1 MRIFDKGEKMKH
13 LSFCFLLFIC
23 PFLVSANRF
32 SLTPIPVINQFP
44 TNSVQRILQDKDGF
58 LWFGTLDGLCRY
70 DGYRVIVLRSDFN
83 NPELLPNN
91 EITSL
96 GEDKEN
102 RIWIGTRSGLATL
115 DRETFQITRVNT
127 PFFNKMNIRSILCA
141 SDGCVWIAT
150 ESAIYKYDPKTKSYK
165 SISGEKIPYAGVNQ
179 IYEDHSGDVW
189 ISLWSNGLYRY
200 AKNGNVTKFPP
211 VGAKNNPFRIF
222 QDKDNQ
228 YWVCTWGDGVYQLYP
243 NNNQTM
249 MYLKC
254 PIYKYGKQE
263 EENTFFSIIQD
274 NSSQYI
280 WVMSLSGIYAL
291 KSDPG
296 RSVQQIDVSSLFTG
310 SNNIFSELMKDRKG
324 NLWVAAFSEGAF
336 SINMD
341 KSDVMN
347 LNLDDFKKSLH
358 LIPNITTIFKDDNNV
373 FWLNQNR
380 TGLCFYDLTKN
391 KVTTYQQVPELK
403 SIADLSNVTT
413 IQQLANNKIWVG
425 SMDNAVVY
433 VFEKNS
439 RKLERK
445 IDLNAVFSKL
455 YSGQIRKIFEDQKDN
470 IWIATDRCLFVQPFN
485 TEKVR
490 LFSDNIADI
499 TNMTEDN
506 DGNIWISSGS
516 KGIYLIETNIH
527 VDLHRYKIRNFSKV
541 QNRLLR
547 DNIVSLSAD
556 FAGNIWLGSKDG
568 TVVRIE
574 GKTKTFQDYTS
585 RCNLNGEAILDMA
598 CDNRNNLWISTNKR
612 VVVYNQFSGASR
624 DYSND
629 DDLVVNSFLGGSYF
643 VDSETNNVYF
653 GGNNGICKFSSPTFK
668 KSQNNAIRTLITDIK
683 VQGQSLLNL
692 QNDSRFK
699 TVSQSLHLD
708 PGDKNIEIDFST
720 LDYSYPG
727 KIVYAYKMDGMDD
740 NWIYTTRQF
749 ATYNQLSKGKHV
761 FHVKATDENRIW
773 STATTTFVI
782 YKEPAFYETWWA
794 YLIYF
799 LTITS
804 ILYTVFVFV
813 RKRIHLQ
820 HQLKIAQIDKEKSE
834 ELTQTKLRYFTNI
847 SHDLLTP
854 LTIIGCLIDDTE
866 DLLMKKIPQFEVVRT
881 NIDRLRRLLQQ
892 VLDFRKMESGNMR
905 LNVGKGDLATFIHDI
920 CQNHFLPIINNK
932 KIHFNFHADPA
943 HIQGFFDADKVD
955 KIVFNLLSNAVKY
968 TQANKEIS
976 VLVNAFTE
984 AGEHHASITI
994 SDTGMG
1000 IDKEELEN
1008 IFVRFYNNKNIEA
1021 GQTNG
1026 IGLSLTRDLVELHH
1040 GKISVQ
1046 SEINVGTSFH
1056 VTIPLSISAYNKNE
1070 LEKAIE
1076 KSETPDEIINEVI
1089 KVVEEEDLTPIE
1101 EKISLLIVED
1111 NEDILYTI
1119 KSIMQRQYHVLTA
1132 TNGLLALDIIKN
1144 NDIDI
1149 VISDVMMPQMD
1160 GLELCRRI
1168 KGDIE
1173 TSHISVLLITAKNTV
1188 EDRVECYNAG
1198 ADGYISKPF
1207 DIKVVHARLNN
1218 FQANRRTKQAEFKS
1232 NVNINISTF
1241 DYQSQDEQFLNNTIR
1256 VIEDHLG
1263 DTSFDIDVFAKQMNM
1278 SKSSLY
1284 RKIKTMTGLPPNEYI
1299 RNIRLKHACQMLKD
1313 KSRNISDVAY
1323 SVGFTDPRYFATCF
1337 KTVFNTTP
1345 TEYQKAIED
1354 ETSEN
1359 EV

>member
-1 MRIFDKGEKMKH
+1 MLTFCKMGKNIKFFI
-13 LSFCFLLFIC
+13 LFFLFPC
-23 PFLVSANRF
+23 PFFVSANRF

-44 TNSVQRILQDKDGF
+44 SNSVQRILQDRDGY

-83 NPELLPNN
+83 NPDLLPNN
-91 EITSL
+91 EITCL
-96 GEDKEN
+96 GEDKKN
-102 RIWIGTRSGLATL
+102 RIWIGTRSGLCIL
-115 DRETFQITRVNT
+115 DRETFQISHVND
-127 PFFNKMNIRSILCA
+127 PLFNKMNIRSILCA
-141 SDGCVWIAT
+141 SDGYVWIAAENT
-150 ESAIYKYDPKTKSYK
+150 IYKYDPKNKTYER
-165 SISGEKIPYAGVNQ
+165 ISGNKIPYSGVNQ
-179 IYEDHSGDVW
+179 IFEDHYGDVW
-189 ISLWSNGLYRY
+189 ILLWSNGLYRY
-200 AKNGNVTKFPP
+200 ARNGDVTKFPP
-211 VGAKNNPFRIF
+211 VGTKNNPFRLF
-222 QDKDNQ
+222 QDKNNQ
-228 YWVCTWGDGVYQLYP
+228 YWLCTWGDGVYQLYP

-263 EENTFFSIIQD
+263 EENTFFSITQD
-274 NSSQYI
+274 NSSQYV

-291 KSDPG
+291 KNDQGKST
-296 RSVQQIDVSSLFTG
+296 RQIDVSSLFTG

-347 LNLDDFKKSLH
+347 LDLDDFKKSLH
-358 LIPNITTIFKDDNNV
+358 VIPNITAIFKDGNNA

-380 TGLCFYDLTKN
+380 TGLCFYDLSKN
-391 KVTTYQQVPELK
+391 KVTTYLEIPELK

-413 IQQLANNKIWVG
+413 IQQVANGKIWVG
-425 SMDNAVVY
+425 ATDNAVVY
-433 VFEKNS
+433 VFNKSNKN
-439 RKLERK
+439 LERK
-445 IDLNAVFSKL
+445 IDLNAVFSKQ
-455 YSGQIRKIFEDQKDN
+455 YSVQIRKVFEDQKNN
-470 IWIATDRCLFVQPFN
+470 IWIATDRYLFVQPFN

-490 LFSDNIADI
+490 LFSDNITDI
-499 TNMTEDN
+499 TNIAEDN

-516 KGIYLIETNIH
+516 RGVYLIETNIH
-527 VDLHRYKIRNFSKV
+527 VDLHKYKILNFNKTQHS
-541 QNRLLR
+541 LLR

-556 FAGNIWLGSKDG
+556 FAGNVWLGSKDG
-568 TVVRIE
+568 TVIQFE
-574 GKTKTFQDYTS
+574 GKSKTFQDYTS

-629 DDLVVNSFLGGSYF
+629 DGLVVNSFLSGSYF

-653 GGNNGICKFSSPTFK
+653 GGNHGICKFSSPTFK
-668 KSQNNAIRTLITDIK
+668 KSQDNVLKTLIADIK
-683 VQGQSLLNL
+683 IQGQSLLNM
-692 QNDSRFK
+692 QNDNRFK
-699 TVSQSLHLD
+699 TVSQSLDLQ

-727 KIVYAYKMDGMDD
+727 KIVYAYKMEGVDD

-794 YLIYF
+794 YLFYF
-799 LTITS
+799 LAIS
-804 ILYTVFVFV
+804 AILYTVFVFV

-820 HQLKIAQIDKEKSE
+820 HQLRIAQIDKEKSE

-866 DLLMKKIPQFEVVRT
+866 DLLMKKIPQFEIVRT

-905 LNVGKGDLATFIHDI
+905 LNVSKGDLATFVNDI

-932 KIHFNFHADPA
+932 KIHFKFNANPA
-943 HIQGFFDADKVD
+943 HINGFFDADKVD

-968 TQANKEIS
+968 TQESKEIS
-976 VLVNAFTE
+976 VSVSAFVE
-984 AGEHHASITI
+984 AEENYASINI

-1040 GKISVQ
+1040 GKISVE
-1046 SEINVGTSFH
+1046 SELNTGTSFH
-1056 VTIPLSISAYNKNE
+1056 VIIPLSISAYNKNE
-1070 LEKAIE
+1070 FEKTIE
-1076 KSETPDEIINEVI
+1076 KREAPNQIINEDI
-1089 KVVEEEDLTPIE
+1089 KIIEEELTPVE
-1101 EKISLLIVED
+1101 DKISLLIVED

-1132 TNGLLALDIIKN
+1132 TNGVLALEIIKN

-1173 TSHISVLLITAKNTV
+1173 TCHISVLLITAKNTV

-1218 FQANRRTKQAEFKS
+1218 FQTNRRTKQAEFKS

-1241 DYQSQDEQFLNNTIR
+1241 DYQSQDEQFLNNTIK
-1256 VIEDHLG
+1256 VIEEHLG
-1263 DTSFDIDVFAKQMNM
+1263 DTGFDIDVFAKHMNM

-1345 TEYQKAIED
+1345 TEYQKTIDSQE
-1354 ETSEN
+1354 
-1359 EV
+1359 

>member
-1 MRIFDKGEKMKH
+1 MLTFCKMGKNIKFFV
-13 LSFCFLLFIC
+13 LFFVFLCPSFA
-23 PFLVSANRF
+23 SANGF

-44 TNSVQRILQDKDGF
+44 SNSVLRILQDKDGY

-83 NPELLPNN
+83 NPDLLPNN
-91 EITSL
+91 EVTCL
-96 GEDKEN
+96 GEDKQN
-102 RIWIGTRSGLATL
+102 RIWIGTRSGLCIL
-115 DRETFQITRVNT
+115 DRETFQITQVDN
-127 PFFNKMNIRSILCA
+127 PLFNKMNIRSILCG
-141 SDGCVWIAT
+141 SDGYVWIAAENT
-150 ESAIYKYDPKTKSYK
+150 IYRYNPTNKNYE
-165 SISGEKIPYAGVNQ
+165 SISGKKIPYSGVNQ
-179 IYEDHSGDVW
+179 IYEDHYGDVW
-189 ISLWSNGLYRY
+189 ILLWNNGLYRY
-200 AKNGNVTKFPP
+200 ARNGDVTRFPA
-211 VGAKNNPFRIF
+211 VGMKNNPFRLF
-222 QDKDNQ
+222 QDKNNQ
-228 YWVCTWGDGVYQLYP
+228 YWLCTWGDGVYQLYP

-263 EENTFFSIIQD
+263 EENTFFSITQD

-291 KSDPG
+291 KNDPG
-296 RSVQQIDVSSLFTG
+296 RSTRQIDVSSLFTT
-310 SNNIFSELMKDRKG
+310 SNNIFSELVKDRKG

-347 LNLDDFKKSLH
+347 LNLDDFKRNLH
-358 LIPNITTIFKDDNNV
+358 VIPNITAIFKDDHNV

-380 TGLCFYDLTKN
+380 TGLCFYDLSKN
-391 KVTTYQQVPELK
+391 EVTTYLQVPQLK

-413 IQQLANNKIWVG
+413 IQQLSNDKIWVG
-425 SMDNAVVY
+425 ATDNAIVY
-433 VFEKNS
+433 VLDKNS
-439 RKLERK
+439 KNPERK
-445 IDLNAVFSKL
+445 IDLNAVSSKH
-455 YSGQIRKIFEDQKDN
+455 YSGQIRKIFEDQKNN
-470 IWIATDRCLFVQPFN
+470 IWIASDRCLFVQPFN

-499 TNMTEDN
+499 TNIAEDN
-506 DGNIWISSGS
+506 DGNIWISTGN

-527 VDLHRYKIRNFSKV
+527 VDFQKYKIRNFNKAKYP
-541 QNRLLR
+541 LLR

-556 FAGNIWLGSKDG
+556 FVGNVWLGSKDG
-568 TVVRIE
+568 TVIQFE
-574 GKTKTFQDYTS
+574 GKSKTFQDYTS
-585 RCNLNGEAILDMA
+585 RCNLNGEAILDMV

-629 DDLVVNSFLGGSYF
+629 DGLAVNSFLSGSYF
-643 VDSETNNVYF
+643 VDQETDNVYF
-653 GGNNGICKFSSPTFK
+653 GGNHGICKFSSPTFK
-668 KSQNNAIRTLITDIK
+668 KSQNNVVKTLITDVKI
-683 VQGQSLLNL
+683 QGQSLLNL
-692 QNDSRFK
+692 ENDNRFR
-699 TVSQSLHLD
+699 TVSQTLHLK

-727 KIVYAYKMDGMDD
+727 KIVYAYKMEGMDD

-761 FHVKATDENRIW
+761 FQVKATDENRIW
-773 STATTTFVI
+773 STATTTFII

-794 YLIYF
+794 YLFYF
-799 LTITS
+799 MAIST

-820 HQLKIAQIDKEKSE
+820 HQLRIAQIDREKSE

-905 LNVGKGDLATFIHDI
+905 LNVSKGDLATFINDI

-932 KIHFNFHADPA
+932 KIHFKFNAEPA
-943 HIQGFFDADKVD
+943 HINGFFDADKVD

-968 TQANKEIS
+968 TQENKQITVS
-976 VLVNAFTE
+976 VSAFVE
-984 AGEHHASITI
+984 AEEEYASINI

-1040 GKISVQ
+1040 GKISVE
-1046 SEINVGTSFH
+1046 SEVDAGTNFH
-1056 VTIPLSISAYNKNE
+1056 VIIPLSISAYNKNE
-1070 LEKAIE
+1070 LEKTIERAE
-1076 KSETPDEIINEVI
+1076 KSNDIINEEEI
-1089 KVVEEEDLTPIE
+1089 SAIEEELTPTE
-1101 EKISLLIVED
+1101 DKINLLIVED

-1119 KSIMQRQYHVLTA
+1119 KNIMQRQYHVLTA
-1132 TNGLLALDIIKN
+1132 TNGVLALDIIKN

-1173 TSHISVLLITAKNTV
+1173 TCHISVLLITAKNSV

-1218 FQANRRTKQAEFKS
+1218 FLTNRRTKQAEFKS

-1241 DYQSQDEQFLNNTIR
+1241 DYQSQDEQFLNNTIK
-1256 VIEDHLG
+1256 VIEEHLG

-1345 TEYQKAIED
+1345 TEYQKKIES
-1354 ETSEN
+1354 SE
-1359 EV
+1359 